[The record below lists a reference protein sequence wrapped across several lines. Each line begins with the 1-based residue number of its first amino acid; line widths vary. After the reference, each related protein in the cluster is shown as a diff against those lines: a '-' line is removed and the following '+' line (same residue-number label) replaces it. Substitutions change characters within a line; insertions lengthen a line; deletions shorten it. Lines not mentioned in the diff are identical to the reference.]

1 MKKSSIGQKAILL
14 GNGINYLSADSIG
27 WGDILENL
35 KNSPEINQ
43 INTEIQKVDLKNPLK
58 PFPLAYEEILNL
70 LSQDTTIDI
79 DRLLKQSI
87 VSNISNQLI
96 KKKGFNKYHTDILNT
111 KIKHILTTN
120 YDYGLELSKI
130 ENFQNEKKEYS
141 INNFEIKKNNH
152 RGYILPS
159 DQYIWHIHGE
169 LSDNRSHTK
178 SPNEYAEQSIL
189 IGNEY
194 YGISIKN
201 IEQYISGKEK
211 SKHAKSLVKRI
222 SNNDPVSSWI
232 DLFFTH
238 DIYFIGLG
246 LDFVEQDIWWL
257 LNYRANVKKRFLAKG
272 IEINTVVCV
281 EAISIISPLYTPA
294 YPPSIV
300 SFTNVDGKLYCG
312 CLTVTRYFPTGA
324 YNLSKPCASVTDV
337 STTFPL
343 ETSISRT
350 TTLANGFF
358 VTAS

>member
-272 IEINTVVCV
+272 IEINNNLTYLYADIEKTKIDLIREIKIGTQESAEIRITEWLKDQIDYKKDKAKAEIMNALGVINKP
-281 EAISIISPLYTPA
+281 ISCISYKEFFDK
-294 YPPSIV
+294 V
-300 SFTNVDGKLYCG
+300 
-312 CLTVTRYFPTGA
+312 
-324 YNLSKPCASVTDV
+324 
-337 STTFPL
+337 
-343 ETSISRT
+343 ISDY
-350 TTLANGFF
+350 LN
-358 VTAS
+358 